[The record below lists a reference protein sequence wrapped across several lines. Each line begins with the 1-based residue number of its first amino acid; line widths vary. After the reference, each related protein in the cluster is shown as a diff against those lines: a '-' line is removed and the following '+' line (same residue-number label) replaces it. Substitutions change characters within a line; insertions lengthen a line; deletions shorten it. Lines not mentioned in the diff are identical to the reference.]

1 MYYGVI
7 WGGVRC
13 GERGGTRFLDTH
25 PVGTSF
31 ETKMAALWS
40 SILTPTILTRNGG
53 KGRVSSVKT
62 KVSPASYPETALFML
77 NKNYVRH
84 DSFFNVQKSFVS
96 FKD

>member
-13 GERGGTRFLDTH
+13 GERGGTRFPDTH
-25 PVGTSF
+25 PVGTTF
-31 ETKMAALWS
+31 ETKMAAPLS
-40 SILTPTILTRNGG
+40 SISTPNNFNKKWGE
-53 KGRVSSVKT
+53 GRVSSVKT
-62 KVSPASYPETALFML
+62 KVSPASHPETALFIL